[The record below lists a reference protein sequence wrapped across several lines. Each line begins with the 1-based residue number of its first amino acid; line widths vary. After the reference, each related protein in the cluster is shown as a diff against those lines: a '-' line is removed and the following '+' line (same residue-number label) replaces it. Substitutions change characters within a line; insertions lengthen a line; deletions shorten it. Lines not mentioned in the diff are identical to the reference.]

1 LHINRSYVFGK
12 RGSVGLFFN
21 IASGT
26 VVRLFG
32 IGADKLAIGVVA
44 ADSFEKK
51 STAKS
56 LEAVLKLAFFVI
68 IAKGNRMSSFRVG
81 A

>member
-1 LHINRSYVFGK
+1 ME
-12 RGSVGLFFN
+12 SVVALAFFVVT
-21 IASGT
+21 ASGT
-26 VVRLFG
+26 VLRLFG

-44 ADSFEKK
+44 SDSFEKK

-68 IAKGNRMSSFRVG
+68 IAPGNMVSSVGVG